1 MDRQRR
7 WREEGRERRMV
18 EKQASPAVTTLVGG
32 KALVLNGRGMRK
44 PASDLGGR
52 WMRVREAQR
61 RQPVPNPS

>member
-1 MDRQRR
+1 
-7 WREEGRERRMV
+7 MV
-18 EKQASPAVTTLVGG
+18 EKQASPAGTTLVGG